1 MNMKKL
7 VVCLLLTGIL
17 TIPCINTRAENINVD
32 DIILELD
39 KLSDTEL
46 EKIDTHLHELLGN
59 TVNSDNEKKISD
71 DPYRDEIFSQFEKYG
86 IDVYDESEF
95 KMFEGTDIP
104 VPESVLTDFPE
115 GKAENKDDTKEYVYQ
130 FEDADE
136 VKAYAK
142 AYTLVL
148 MGTDHKIEQK
158 GDLMVVDDF
167 VAAFGL
173 ATDGDYYDFIM
184 YLS

>member
-104 VPESVLTDFPE
+104 TPESVFTTFPE
-115 GKAENKDDTKEYVYQ
+115 GEYNKDKETYTYS
-130 FEDADE
+130 FEDSDE
-136 VKAYAK
+136 AIAYAK

-148 MGTDHKIEQK
+148 MGTDHEIEQN
-158 GDLMVVDDF
+158 GDLILVDNDVV
-167 VAAFGL
+167 AFGL
-173 ATDGDYYDFIM
+173 AGTTFLIGI
-184 YLS
+184 L